1 MTIVYLSP
9 HLDDAV
15 FSCGGIIHEQ
25 IRNGEH
31 VEVWTFA
38 TMDAGFSTISP
49 YAQSLHARWG
59 DIENPMRLRRE
70 EDKKAM
76 ALLGCKWLHLDFPD
90 CIYRL
95 DRATGEP
102 LIKTDQDLFSLQNKI
117 DPLLAKN
124 LIQILLDELTIR
136 SLRTSEMK
144 RDPERI
150 DIIAPL
156 AVGNHIDHRLVRFA
170 AEKLEFPLYYFA
182 DFPYAAKD
190 SGAIEASLPSKT
202 PPERIRITERGVAAW
217 QDAITCYQSQISSFW
232 DSMEEMKKAV
242 LEYAALPFACT
253 LWKKTTME

>member
-25 IRNGEH
+25 VRNGEQ

-38 TMDAGFSTISP
+38 TMDAGFPVISP

-59 DIENPMRLRRE
+59 DVENPMRLRRE
-70 EDKKAM
+70 EDKKALT
-76 ALLGCKWLHLDFPD
+76 LLGCKWLHLDFPD

-95 DRATGEP
+95 DRASGTP
-102 LIKTDQDLFSLQNKI
+102 LIKTDQDLFSPQNEI
-117 DPLLAKN
+117 DPVLVNN

-136 SLRTSEMK
+136 SLRASEMK
-144 RDPERI
+144 RNPERV

-170 AEKLEFPLYYFA
+170 AEKLGFPIFYFA
-182 DFPYAAKD
+182 DFPYAAED
-190 SGAIEASLPSKT
+190 PNVIEASLPPKT
-202 PPERIRITERGVAAW
+202 SPERIKVTARGLSDW
-217 QDAITCYQSQISSFW
+217 QDAIACYRSQISSFW
-232 DSMEEMKKAV
+232 DSIEEMKKAV

-253 LWKKTTME
+253 LWKKL